1 MTAQELRIGNLVKIN
16 DKHPNIPYHNLHVE
30 IIGIFLKEKG
40 LVGSATVKQLHFTS
54 GIWIDYL
61 QPIPLTEEWLLKF
74 GYNEE
79 DLSQGKI
86 IKGING
92 GYIITNLSN
101 KEIFYVHK
109 LQNIHYE
116 LKDKELTYNGK

>member
-1 MTAQELRIGNLVKIN
+1 MTAQELRIGNLVKRRYWN
-16 DKHPNIPYHNLHVE
+16 PYPNNEKFELQICKIVALGKE
-30 IIGIFLKEKG
+30 IAIVVDLNGKSELKIFY
-40 LVGSATVKQLHFTS
+40 S
-54 GIWIDYL
+54 DL